1 VLSHPIA
8 ACVFGYPPRNLTMKP
23 TDIEMDAAIAEEAS
37 LKVKAARKRLSGTQ
51 PRQSRMTRD
60 GRRLLEHFS
69 FGKCEQL
76 GGFYRANREFNGDGA
91 DVSYLRAKETTMKL
105 TTIALAIAFTVP
117 STYALARGGHG
128 GGMHIGSSVS
138 RPFASSVGTGRIANR
153 PRNIT
158 GNTFAPIAHDP
169 SGSTLTGSAMN
180 RTGG

>member
-1 VLSHPIA
+1 
-8 ACVFGYPPRNLTMKP
+8 
-23 TDIEMDAAIAEEAS
+23 
-37 LKVKAARKRLSGTQ
+37 
-51 PRQSRMTRD
+51 
-60 GRRLLEHFS
+60 
-69 FGKCEQL
+69 
-76 GGFYRANREFNGDGA
+76 
-91 DVSYLRAKETTMKL
+91 MKL

>member
-1 VLSHPIA
+1 LE
-8 ACVFGYPPRNLTMKP
+8 N
-23 TDIEMDAAIAEEAS
+23 
-37 LKVKAARKRLSGTQ
+37 VK
-51 PRQSRMTRD
+51 
-60 GRRLLEHFS
+60 
-69 FGKCEQL
+69 QL

-91 DVSYLRAKETTMKL
+91 DVSHLRAKETTMKL

-169 SGSTLTGSAMN
+169 SGSTLTGSAMS